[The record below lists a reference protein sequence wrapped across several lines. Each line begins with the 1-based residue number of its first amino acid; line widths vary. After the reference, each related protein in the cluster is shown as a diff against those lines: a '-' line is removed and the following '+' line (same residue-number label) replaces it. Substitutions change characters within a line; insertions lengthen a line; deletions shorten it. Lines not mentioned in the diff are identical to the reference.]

1 MFLTFSRMVLLTI
14 KSVRTAGIA
23 AAAFLTLAACV
34 STAPTASLDGIKSA
48 SARVILW
55 KKGQV
60 GVLPSALANTVKACW
75 TGDPLLDGFKA
86 GGPVQRG
93 NGVIAMRLDGPLA
106 GDPPQRFIV
115 VMTPAEASKPG
126 YRVDMEYPVGSNY
139 EFVRARLAKDV
150 KTLEEGSKPCG

>member
-1 MFLTFSRMVLLTI
+1 MSDTAGPCKRPGTILTFSRMVLLTI
-14 KSVRTAGIA
+14 KIVRTAGVA
-23 AAAFLTLAACV
+23 AGALLTLAACV
-34 STAPTASLDGIKSA
+34 STAPTASLEGIKSG

-115 VMTPAEASKPG
+115 VMTAG
-126 YRVDMEYPVGSNY
+126 RG
-139 EFVRARLAKDV
+139 L
-150 KTLEEGSKPCG
+150 

>member
-1 MFLTFSRMVLLTI
+1 MASLTNTYAGRNAI
-14 KSVRTAGIA
+14 KAAGIA
-23 AAAFLTLAACV
+23 AGLIALGACM
-34 STAPTASLDGIKSA
+34 STVPTASLDGIKS
-48 SARVILW
+48 SNARVILW

-86 GGPVQRG
+86 GGAVPRG

-106 GDPPQRFIV
+106 GNPPQRFIV
-115 VMTPAEASKPG
+115 VMTPAEAGKPG

-150 KTLEEGSKPCG
+150 RTLEEGSKPCG